1 MIYRSSINEYLTE
14 VLFLWGKEVKKLLCI
29 DEQNHIKI
37 TRGDSA
43 MMGLS
48 IEDENGEIYTP
59 TDADLVLLTVKKGT
73 AEKEILL
80 QKRLV
85 NGVFLLTPED
95 TKHLSYWRYVYDVQL
110 VQENGFT
117 STVIPPSVF
126 EVCEEVTD

>member
-1 MIYRSSINEYLTE
+1 
-14 VLFLWGKEVKKLLCI
+14 
-29 DEQNHIKI
+29 
-37 TRGDSA
+37 

-59 TDADLVLLTVKKGT
+59 TDADLILLTVKKGT
-73 AEKEILL
+73 SEKEILL